1 MGQKRRR
8 LALSCVA
15 CRRRKVKCDRTYPT
29 CVRCQKGGVSCDY
42 VSYTA
47 KDGFPTPSDES
58 PHQQRES
65 SAASWTEEANVWY
78 HRSKERDNNVRT
90 QEDLTPVPTSSTQ
103 RGPPQTKSIQDLHE
117 RILELETHLA
127 ARPSHPLSTER
138 FKGRPSLP
146 SLSSDKTGLQDF
158 DRSLLRGQ
166 GFKTQY
172 MGPSHGASLLLQ
184 FEELSGFVKDIL
196 HRLPTLQRARSDWK
210 QKRRQIK
217 PSIVLPDHE
226 TLLSLIPDQANTDKL
241 VQLYFEVLETTFRV
255 LHAPT
260 FFRSYKE
267 FWVASH
273 ESPTAFLV
281 QLLLVCAAAN
291 AVLSNKSAAFVGP
304 SSVQRDTATK
314 WIEVCETWLD
324 LQSQKHMTLEV
335 FQVQVLITIAK
346 KMNCVKL
353 KRAWTMAGY
362 LLRLAM
368 AIGLH
373 REPTFLNKRISPF
386 DQEMRRR
393 LWFTILELE
402 IQASLDRGMCASL
415 GPLDWDCLPP
425 LNIHDEDFD
434 QTTDKMPPPRP
445 MTEFTRTSFLCLAQ
459 KHLPLRLEVLSRINS
474 VRMCIDSDDALELD
488 QRLRR
493 YLDDVPQWP
502 DSLAKI
508 ASQPMSQLL
517 LHEFLLQTHQPIVA
531 QDDLQARLFFS
542 RLARHDA
549 AFSTVRIYSELR
561 PNTAVMLTNLRD
573 DLFRALLAL
582 SHVMII
588 SLESKDLMHDRNATL
603 TLIQRGVDIMENR
616 IRLLGQGFH
625 SYWLASSALGL
636 LQSKLLERPPE
647 ALAQETADRVA
658 GLHRYMMELQVNP
671 VDGLGDSVEEAAMST
686 ANTLVGMSGQLP
698 NVAMPELEQFA
709 PMGAQ
714 FNAFSDT
721 LFDFD
726 MTDIWG
732 LGNYQQFE

>member
-1 MGQKRRR
+1 
-8 LALSCVA
+8 
-15 CRRRKVKCDRTYPT
+15 
-29 CVRCQKGGVSCDY
+29 
-42 VSYTA
+42 
-47 KDGFPTPSDES
+47 
-58 PHQQRES
+58 
-65 SAASWTEEANVWY
+65 
-78 HRSKERDNNVRT
+78 
-90 QEDLTPVPTSSTQ
+90 
-103 RGPPQTKSIQDLHE
+103 
-117 RILELETHLA
+117 
-127 ARPSHPLSTER
+127 
-138 FKGRPSLP
+138 
-146 SLSSDKTGLQDF
+146 
-158 DRSLLRGQ
+158 
-166 GFKTQY
+166 
-172 MGPSHGASLLLQ
+172 
-184 FEELSGFVKDIL
+184 
-196 HRLPTLQRARSDWK
+196 
-210 QKRRQIK
+210 
-217 PSIVLPDHE
+217 
-226 TLLSLIPDQANTDKL
+226 
-241 VQLYFEVLETTFRV
+241 
-255 LHAPT
+255 
-260 FFRSYKE
+260 
-267 FWVASH
+267 
-273 ESPTAFLV
+273 
-281 QLLLVCAAAN
+281 
-291 AVLSNKSAAFVGP
+291 
-304 SSVQRDTATK
+304 
-314 WIEVCETWLD
+314 
-324 LQSQKHMTLEV
+324 
-335 FQVQVLITIAK
+335 
-346 KMNCVKL
+346 
-353 KRAWTMAGY
+353 
-362 LLRLAM
+362 
-368 AIGLH
+368 
-373 REPTFLNKRISPF
+373 PTFLNKRISPF

-658 GLHRYMMELQVNP
+658 GLHRYMMELQ
-671 VDGLGDSVEEAAMST
+671 
-686 ANTLVGMSGQLP
+686 
-698 NVAMPELEQFA
+698 
-709 PMGAQ
+709 
-714 FNAFSDT
+714 
-721 LFDFD
+721 
-726 MTDIWG
+726 
-732 LGNYQQFE
+732 